1 MNKFILGEKI
11 GMTRIFDKDG
21 NIVPVTLIAAGPV
34 TVVKKK
40 EAEKNGYSAIQVG
53 YGTRKKISKPLAG
66 QLKGLAQLRY
76 LKEFRVT
83 EKELSQHDYKR
94 GDVMGVDM
102 FQEGDSVAV
111 AGISKGKGFA
121 GVVKRHHFKGI
132 GHTHGQKHE
141 ERKGGS
147 IGRSFPEHVTKGTR
161 MAGRMGADR
170 VTVKNLKV
178 VKVDIE
184 NNLLA
189 VRGAIPGRPGTLL
202 EIRS

>member
-11 GMTRIFDKDG
+11 GMSRIFDKEG
-21 NIVPVTLIAAGPV
+21 NVIPVTLIGAGPV
-34 TVVKKK
+34 TIVRKNDVG
-40 EAEKNGYSAIQVG
+40 KNGYSSIQIG
-53 YGTRKKISKPLAG
+53 YGIQKKISKPLAG
-66 QLKGLAQLRY
+66 HLRGLPQLRY
-76 LKEFRVT
+76 LKEFRMS
-83 EKELSQHDYKR
+83 EEEFAKHDYKR
-94 GDVMGVDM
+94 GDQVTVNV
-102 FQEGDSVAV
+102 FQEGDVVRVS
-111 AGISKGKGFA
+111 GISKGKGFS
-121 GVVKRHHFKGI
+121 GVVKRHHFKGL

-170 VTVKNLKV
+170 VTLKNVKV

-189 VRGAIPGRPGTLL
+189 LKGAVPGRRGTLL
-202 EIRS
+202 EIMG

>member
-21 NIVPVTLIAAGPV
+21 NVVPVTLIGAGPV
-34 TVVKKK
+34 TVVQKKGL
-40 EAEKNGYSAIQVG
+40 EKDGYGSIQVG
-53 YGTRKKISKPLAG
+53 YGIHKNLSKPLAG
-66 QLKGLAQLRY
+66 QLKGLPQLRY
-76 LKEFRVT
+76 IKEFRIT
-83 EKELSQHDYKR
+83 EEENKEKDYKK
-94 GDVMGVDM
+94 GDQIKVDV
-102 FQEGDSVAV
+102 FKEGDEVKIS
-111 AGISKGKGFA
+111 GISKGKGFA
-121 GVVKRHHFKGI
+121 GVVKRHHFKGL

-189 VRGAIPGRPGTLL
+189 VRGAVPGRRGTLL